1 MFAVPG
7 AYDRAITVFSP
18 DGRLFQ
24 VEYASETVKRGATVL
39 GIASPEGVVL
49 AAEERAGSKLQDL
62 SFMWKIFQIDEHVGT
77 AVAGLSCDAHI
88 LVDQARIYAQ
98 SNKLMYD
105 EPIDIEILTRRIGE
119 IKQLYTQHAG
129 VRPFGISMLFGG
141 VDKKGSRLFWTDPSG
156 AFFAYRAWAIGAGGD
171 AANEILEAENRDNL
185 MIEEVYSDSGK
196 GTRASEEK
204 LQKNFGTTDAVRVS
218 EEIMKSGE
226 LQLTTEQRRQLID
239 EKRRQKISIIS
250 RNAIDP
256 RSGAPHPPLRIE
268 QALEQIRISID
279 PYKSAEEQAKQVIED
294 LRPVLPIKM
303 EQMRIA
309 VKVFPEHAARA
320 YNAFKSFGTV
330 TREEWQPDG
339 ALVAVLE
346 MPAGM
351 YGSFTDRVSKM
362 TQGTIQMKV
371 LN

>member
-1 MFAVPG
+1 MSDKYTTA
-7 AYDRAITVFSP
+7 
-18 DGRLFQ
+18 RL
-24 VEYASETVKRGATVL
+24 
-39 GIASPEGVVL
+39 
-49 AAEERAGSKLQDL
+49 SKGQDH
-62 SFMWKIFQIDEHVGT
+62 FE
-77 AVAGLSCDAHI
+77 I
-88 LVDQARIYAQ
+88 LVKPQPALDY
-98 SNKLMYD
+98 KL
-105 EPIDIEILTRRIGE
+105 G
-119 IKQLYTQHAG
+119 KQVA
-129 VRPFGISMLFGG
+129 ISQ
-141 VDKKGSRLFWTDPSG
+141 
-156 AFFAYRAWAIGAGGD
+156 I
-171 AANEILEAENRDNL
+171 L
-185 MIEEVYSDSGK
+185 MIEEVYADSSK

-204 LQKNFGTTDAVRVS
+204 MQKHFGTIDAS
-218 EEIMKSGE
+218 KIAEEIMKAGE
-226 LQLTTEQRRQLID
+226 LQLTTDQRRQLID
-239 EKRRQKISIIS
+239 DKRRQIISIIS

-330 TREEWQPDG
+330 TREEWQADG
-339 ALVAVLE
+339 ALVAVIE

-351 YGSFTDRVSKM
+351 YGSFTDRVGKM

>member
-1 MFAVPG
+1 MSDKFTTARLSKG
-7 AYDRAITVFSP
+7 QDRF
-18 DGRLFQ
+18 
-24 VEYASETVKRGATVL
+24 E
-39 GIASPEGVVL
+39 
-49 AAEERAGSKLQDL
+49 
-62 SFMWKIFQIDEHVGT
+62 
-77 AVAGLSCDAHI
+77 I
-88 LVDQARIYAQ
+88 LVKPQPALDY
-98 SNKLMYD
+98 KLGK
-105 EPIDIEILTRRIGE
+105 PI
-119 IKQLYTQHAG
+119 
-129 VRPFGISMLFGG
+129 PISQVL
-141 VDKKGSRLFWTDPSG
+141 L
-156 AFFAYRAWAIGAGGD
+156 
-171 AANEILEAENRDNL
+171 
-185 MIEEVYSDSGK
+185 IEEVYSDSGK

-204 LQKNFGTTDAVRVS
+204 LQKHFGTIDVVKVA

-239 EKRRQKISIIS
+239 EKRRQIISIIS

-330 TREEWQPDG
+330 TGEEWQADG
-339 ALVAVLE
+339 ALVAVIE

-351 YGSFTDRVSKM
+351 YGSFTDRISKM

-371 LN
+371 LT

>member
-1 MFAVPG
+1 MSDKFTTARLSRG
-7 AYDRAITVFSP
+7 QDRF
-18 DGRLFQ
+18 
-24 VEYASETVKRGATVL
+24 E
-39 GIASPEGVVL
+39 
-49 AAEERAGSKLQDL
+49 
-62 SFMWKIFQIDEHVGT
+62 
-77 AVAGLSCDAHI
+77 I
-88 LVDQARIYAQ
+88 LVKPQPALDF
-98 SNKLMYD
+98 KLGK
-105 EPIDIEILTRRIGE
+105 PI
-119 IKQLYTQHAG
+119 
-129 VRPFGISMLFGG
+129 PISE
-141 VDKKGSRLFWTDPSG
+141 V
-156 AFFAYRAWAIGAGGD
+156 
-171 AANEILEAENRDNL
+171 L

-204 LQKNFGTTDAVRVS
+204 LQKNFGTTDAVKVA
-218 EEIMKSGE
+218 EEIMKTGE

-239 EKRRQKISIIS
+239 EKRRQIISIIS

-256 RSGAPHPPLRIE
+256 RSGAPHPPLR
-268 QALEQIRISID
+268 
-279 PYKSAEEQAKQVIED
+279 
-294 LRPVLPIKM
+294 M

-339 ALVAVLE
+339 ALVAVIE